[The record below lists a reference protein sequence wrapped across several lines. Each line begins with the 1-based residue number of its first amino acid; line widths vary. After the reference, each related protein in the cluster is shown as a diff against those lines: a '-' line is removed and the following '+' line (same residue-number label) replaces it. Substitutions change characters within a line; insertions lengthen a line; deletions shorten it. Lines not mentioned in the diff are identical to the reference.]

1 MSLRVNGFSLVRCM
15 GIALALASLTRAAG
29 AAPSAPAATAPA
41 PASDSPS
48 DRAGKLRDQGNEAM
62 LGMRYSDAL
71 EFYKQALELAPDNLG
86 LLYSI
91 ARADQFVGEYPDALA
106 ALERFA
112 KDAPPEMRAKV
123 GRLDELFAQIRPRV
137 AVLDLKCD
145 LPGARVIVREKVIG
159 TTPLPPTRLV
169 AGAATVQVELDG
181 FFTESRDVVLP
192 GGGEASLTVQLHRKS
207 TNGLVS
213 IRTEPMG
220 AHVFV
225 DGREVGTSS
234 PKVELALPAGPHDL
248 LATRDGYDNAKVPVV
263 LASGATRDITL
274 TMDRSVPLTSKW
286 WFWTGVGVVVV
297 VVGVTTYALLT
308 EKSAQKGTLPPG
320 QIAAPL
326 VRF

>member
-1 MSLRVNGFSLVRCM
+1 MRASILCSA
-15 GIALALASLTRAAG
+15 ALALAAASFSPVAG
-29 AAPSAPAATAPA
+29 AAPPA
-41 PASDSPS
+41 PPAVPVPVPETSA
-48 DRAGKLRDQGNEAM
+48 DRAAKLREQGNEAM

-71 EFYKQALELAPDNLG
+71 VFYKQAFELAPDNLG

-106 ALERFA
+106 ALERFSKEA
-112 KDAPPEMRAKV
+112 SPETRAKV
-123 GRLDELFAQIRPRV
+123 GRLDDLFAQIRPRV
-137 AVLDLKCD
+137 ALLNLTCD

-192 GGGEASLTVQLHRKS
+192 GGGEAALKVDLHRKS
-207 TNGLVS
+207 TSGLVS
-213 IRTEPMG
+213 IRTEPLG
-220 AHVFV
+220 GHVFV

-234 PKVELALPAGPHDL
+234 PKVELALPAGPHEL

-263 LASGATRDITL
+263 LDSGATRDITM
-274 TMDRSVPLTSKW
+274 TMDKSVPLTARW
-286 WFWTGVGVVVV
+286 WFWTGVGVI
-297 VVGVTTYALLT
+297 VVGGVVTTYALLT

-326 VRF
+326 VKF

>member
-1 MSLRVNGFSLVRCM
+1 MTLRAMRCSLLRCM
-15 GIALALASLTRAAG
+15 GIALALGSLTRAAS
-29 AAPSAPAATAPA
+29 AAPSAAPA
-41 PASDSPS
+41 SVPASDSPG

-71 EFYKQALELAPDNLG
+71 VFYKQALELAPDNFG

-112 KDAPPEMRAKV
+112 KEAPPETRAKV

-137 AVLDLKCD
+137 SVLDLKCD

-192 GGGEASLTVQLHRKS
+192 GGGDASLKVELHRKS

-213 IRTEPMG
+213 IRTEPIG

-234 PKVELALPAGPHDL
+234 PKLELALPAGPHDL
-248 LATRDGYDNAKVPVV
+248 LATREGYDNAKVPVV

-286 WFWTGVGVVVV
+286 WFWTGVGVIVAGGV
-297 VVGVTTYALLT
+297 VTTYALLT

>member
-1 MSLRVNGFSLVRCM
+1 MRRSLLRCM
-15 GIALALASLTRAAG
+15 GIALALASLTRVAG
-29 AAPSAPAATAPA
+29 AAPSAPPAPA
-41 PASDSPS
+41 PVLPASDSPS
-48 DRAGKLRDQGNEAM
+48 ERAGKLRDQGNEAM

-71 EFYKQALELAPDNLG
+71 VFYKQALDLTPDNLG

-112 KDAPPEMRAKV
+112 KEAPQEMRAKV

-181 FFTESRDVVLP
+181 FFIESRDVVLP
-192 GGGEASLTVQLHRKS
+192 GGGNASLEVQLHRRS

-213 IRTEPMG
+213 IRTEPTG

-234 PKVELALPAGPHDL
+234 PKLELALPAGPHDL
-248 LATRDGYDNAKVPVV
+248 LAKRDGYDNAKVPVV

-286 WFWTGVGVVVV
+286 WFWTGVGVVVAG
-297 VVGVTTYALLT
+297 GVATTYALLT

-326 VRF
+326 VKF

>member
-1 MSLRVNGFSLVRCM
+1 MSLRFMRFALLQCL
-15 GIALALASLTRAAG
+15 GIGLALASLSRAAG
-29 AAPSAPAATAPA
+29 AAPNAPPAPA
-41 PASDSPS
+41 PASDPPS

-71 EFYKQALELAPDNLG
+71 VFYKQAMELAPDNLG

-106 ALERFA
+106 ALDRFA
-112 KDAPPEMRAKV
+112 KEAPPEMRAKV

-159 TTPLPPTRLV
+159 TTPLGPTRLV
-169 AGAATVQVELDG
+169 AGAATVQLELDG

-192 GGGEASLTVQLHRKS
+192 GGGEASLTVELHRKS

-213 IRTEPMG
+213 IRTEPIG

-234 PKVELALPAGPHDL
+234 PKLELALPAGPHDL

-286 WFWTGVGVVVV
+286 WFWTGAAVIVAG
-297 VVGVTTYALLT
+297 GIVTTYALLT
-308 EKSAQKGTLPPG
+308 EKSAQKGTLAPG

-326 VRF
+326 VKF